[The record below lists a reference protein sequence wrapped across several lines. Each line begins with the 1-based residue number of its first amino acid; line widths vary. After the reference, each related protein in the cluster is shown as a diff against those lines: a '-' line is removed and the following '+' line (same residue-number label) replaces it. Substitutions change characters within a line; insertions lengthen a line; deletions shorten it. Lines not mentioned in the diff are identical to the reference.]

1 LSAISVELNVFMP
14 DVSLDDVPTP
24 IADGPVEDSY
34 VFITTTQALADYCAI
49 AANADF
55 LCVDFEFMREH
66 TYYSQLCLIQLAT
79 PHGAAVVDPL
89 SKTLDLAPLLH
100 LLLDHPI
107 LKVFHAGGQDIEI
120 IHNIAKRTP
129 FPVFDSQIAA
139 MALGH
144 GEQISYQNLIQNLLR
159 VTIDKGARFTD
170 WSRRPLD
177 KRQLDYAVGDVTYL
191 AKAFPILLDGLRS
204 KDRGDWLDE
213 EMQRLADPA
222 TYRNDPDL
230 AWRRIRLPSRDA
242 KVLGRLKALAAWR
255 EQEAAAKDLPRQRL
269 VKDET
274 LADIAGHPPKS
285 QNDLARIRGLS
296 EKWASNDVGA
306 RLFEAVS
313 KASALPR
320 EEMPDR
326 NDGPK
331 LDKHGRIAADLLK
344 MLQKFRSDDM
354 DVAPK
359 LICRSDEMERL
370 AAGERDLPV
379 LKSWRYDVFG
389 KDALDVIEGRVA
401 FHIRNGRL
409 VIRQIEIEAIEEAS
423 DDIAV

>member
-1 LSAISVELNVFMP
+1 MFMSEAPLAPPAAVETAAE
-14 DVSLDDVPTP
+14 VP
-24 IADGPVEDSY
+24 GY
-34 VFITTTQALADYCAI
+34 VFITTTQELSLYCDE
-49 AANADF
+49 AAKADF

-66 TYYSQLCLIQLAT
+66 TYYSQLCLIQIAT
-79 PHGAAVVDPL
+79 ATHAAVVDPL

-120 IHNIAKRTP
+120 IHDIAKRTP

-144 GEQISYQNLIQNLLR
+144 GEQVSYQNLIHSMLK
-159 VTIDKGARFTD
+159 VMIDKGARFTD

-191 AKAFPILLDGLRS
+191 AQAFPILLEGLRS

-222 TYRNDPDL
+222 TYRNDPDQ

-274 LADIAGHPPKS
+274 LADLAGHPPKS
-285 QNDLARIRGLS
+285 QSDLARTRGLS
-296 EKWASNDVGA
+296 EKWANNDVGA
-306 RLFEAVS
+306 RLFAAVS
-313 KASALPR
+313 TAVSLPR
-320 EEMPDR
+320 DEMPER
-326 NDGPK
+326 HDGPK

-359 LICRSDEMERL
+359 LICRSDELDRL

-379 LKSWRYDVFG
+379 MRGWRYDLFG

-401 FHIRNGRL
+401 FHIKKGRL
-409 VIRQIEIEAIEEAS
+409 MIRKIEVEMEENDVS
-423 DDIAV
+423 